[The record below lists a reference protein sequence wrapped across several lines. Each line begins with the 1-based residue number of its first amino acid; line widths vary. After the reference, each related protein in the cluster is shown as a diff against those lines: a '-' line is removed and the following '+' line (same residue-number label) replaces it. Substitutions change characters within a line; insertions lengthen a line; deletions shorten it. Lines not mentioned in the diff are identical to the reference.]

1 MKLFHHITV
10 FFVSEQEKAAFLE
23 AGVEFTAVTRG
34 PRGECAILE
43 IREDDPR
50 WERVA
55 TLMASL
61 KGNDRVPKKYRV
73 QDLCMTKPTLI
84 ESATKSLKRSQT
96 GNLSWL
102 DGYSGQSIEELL
114 ALEGK
119 YRIDSLVLAFEAGI
133 RQKLKC
139 HERQALTDEE
149 RIVLAVEALEREVN
163 NGGYDQ
169 FFTNSS
175 QFVPTIVDSLQRI
188 GCKRT
193 AMITQRAIKVLGI
206 SDLTAEAIDTAIV
219 SDDDDE
225 QRLAKLNRCDE
236 AYHKNAEPIAERLF
250 AFIKANKAGISL

>member
-10 FFVSEQEKAAFLE
+10 FFVSKQEKAAFLE
-23 AGVEFTAVTRG
+23 SGVEFTAVTRG
-34 PRGECAILE
+34 LRGESVILE
-43 IREDDPR
+43 VGEDDPR

-55 TLMASL
+55 ALLASL
-61 KGNDRVPKKYRV
+61 NGNDRVPKKYRV
-73 QDLCMTKPTLI
+73 QDLCMTKPTFRK
-84 ESATKSLKRSQT
+84 SATNSLKRSQI
-96 GNLSWL
+96 GNFSWL
-102 DGYSGQSIEELL
+102 DGYSGQSLEELL

-119 YRIDSLVLAFEAGI
+119 YRIDSLVLVFEEGI
-133 RQKLKC
+133 RQKLKR
-139 HERQALTDEE
+139 HGGQAPTDEE

-193 AMITQRAIKVLGI
+193 AMITQRAIRGLGI
-206 SDLTAEAIDTAIV
+206 SDLIAEAIDTAMA
-219 SDDDDE
+219 SDDE

-236 AYHKNAEPIAERLF
+236 AYYKGAEPIAEGLF